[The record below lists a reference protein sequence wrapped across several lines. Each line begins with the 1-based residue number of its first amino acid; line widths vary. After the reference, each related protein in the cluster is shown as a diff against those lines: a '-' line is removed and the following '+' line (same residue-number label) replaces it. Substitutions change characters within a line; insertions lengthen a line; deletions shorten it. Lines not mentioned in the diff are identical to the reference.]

1 MLCLQSPDTEV
12 AGWHGRVVGLQVC
25 VRGERGSSSAVCLHS
40 LRLKWSMQQHSQLNQ
55 ELETAREPAS
65 HVPGLQKDCTSHL
78 ALKRKYPT
86 PSGNSFTIQVP
97 KVINATI
104 SRILKCKRMTSFL
117 FFKPACLSVFADLFM
132 FIFFIIILLETLSHQ
147 TILWLQRQTISIHI
161 HHPVVCHLLF

>member
-12 AGWHGRVVGLQVC
+12 AGWHERVVGLQGC
-25 VRGERGSSSAVCLHS
+25 VKGERGSSSAVCLHS

-86 PSGNSFTIQVP
+86 PSGNSFTIQLP

-117 FFKPACLSVFADLFM
+117 FFEPACLSVFADLFM
-132 FIFFIIILLETLSHQ
+132 FIFLIIILLETLSHQ